1 MTETAD
7 AGSLTGTTFTSV
19 SRLTNFTSNTLYVDK
34 DDIQDVVTSITIV
47 PLYDDPEPDIVL
59 TPLVTDGG
67 LGGDNG
73 QVTISGRYSN
83 TFKDKFYY
91 VSKNSSDKL
100 EELQVAIGYNNLP
113 VDHTLIR
120 LEQDETS
127 SYTRQY
133 RVSWR
138 LTTDAGSINVAGS
151 QVVTQI
157 VTPDNYDAIKTLI
170 GNYYET

>member
-1 MTETAD
+1 MTEIGD
-7 AGSLTGTTFTSV
+7 SGSLTSNTFTSV
-19 SRLTNFTSNTLYVDK
+19 SRLTTFTDTIYVQKADIF
-34 DDIQDVVTSITIV
+34 DDVTTITIV

-59 TPLVTDGG
+59 TPSVTDGG

-133 RVSWR
+133 RLTWR
-138 LTTDAGSINVAGS
+138 IVTFAGSIYVGGGAT
-151 QVVTQI
+151 VTQV

>member
-1 MTETAD
+1 MTEVGD
-7 AGSLTGTTFTSV
+7 AGSLTSNTFTSV
-19 SRLTNFTSNTLYVDK
+19 SRLTTFTSNTIYVNK
-34 DDIQDVVTSITIV
+34 VDIQDDVTAITIV

-59 TPLVTDGG
+59 TPSITDGG

-120 LEQDETS
+120 LEQDATS
-127 SYTRQY
+127 SYTRRY
-133 RVSWR
+133 RVNWSIR
-138 LTTDAGSINVAGS
+138 TFAGSINVS
-151 QVVTQI
+151 SSDVVTQV

>member
-1 MTETAD
+1 MTEIGD
-7 AGSLTGTTFTSV
+7 SGSLTSNTFTSV
-19 SRLTNFTSNTLYVDK
+19 SRLTTFTDTIYVNKADIF
-34 DDIQDVVTSITIV
+34 DDVISINIV

-59 TPLVTDGG
+59 TSSITDGG

-133 RVSWR
+133 RVTWR
-138 LTTDAGSINVAGS
+138 IVTFAGSINVGGGAT
-151 QVVTQI
+151 VTQV